1 MHFLITLWKFSWAYI
16 KKIFRR
22 SDLGSKI
29 SHVLA
34 SCAAWNVFS
43 LNLLLAISRP
53 NLRQEPIKLILW
65 NWQNM
70 EKTPGSAVLQASVG
84 KVHIFWEGHKILWNL
99 HRRFDRYYIGQIYCG
114 DFAKICGLLR
124 IYEFYF
130 FKLFTVDN
138 TLHNKDKWLII
149 PGKSYSNMRSS
160 HNDDKS
166 FVKQNSYH
174 RIARTNL
181 KRSLDKYHY
190 SIKIQT
196 REAQNQHQLKSPNLE
211 ITFIQI
217 GPGHT
222 VIEQNTKSK

>member
-1 MHFLITLWKFSWAYI
+1 M
-16 KKIFRR
+16 
-22 SDLGSKI
+22 
-29 SHVLA
+29 
-34 SCAAWNVFS
+34 
-43 LNLLLAISRP
+43 
-53 NLRQEPIKLILW
+53 
-65 NWQNM
+65 
-70 EKTPGSAVLQASVG
+70 LQASVG
-84 KVHIFWEGHKILWNL
+84 KVHIFWEGHKILRNL
-99 HRRFDRYYIGQIYCG
+99 HRRFDHYYIGQIYCG

-149 PGKSYSNMRSS
+149 LGKSYSNMRSS

-196 REAQNQHQLKSPNLE
+196 REAQNQHQLKSLSFRLDLAN
-211 ITFIQI
+211 
-217 GPGHT
+217 T
-222 VIEQNTKSK
+222 VIYIILCTHSPLWLRISQNVLKSWPGCQDKKLTCTQDAGRIREASFFPQSIS